1 MITIARMGFNF
12 DSKQNLVCLYT
23 TAFFG
28 IPSGKP
34 EINNCQAQFQYL
46 NPGIIVNNEQL
57 SAG

>member
-1 MITIARMGFNF
+1 MGFFF
-12 DSKQNLVCLYT
+12 DSKQNHVCLYT

-28 IPSGKP
+28 MQSGKP